1 MEGSMNG
8 GIMGILA
15 EQAPMESNVDNDPND
30 LVLVTLEL
38 PRDIVAWIDGLKNQ
52 LGFRNR
58 GLIIAHLLRE
68 LQPESND
75 HEISEQQSTI

>member
-1 MEGSMNG
+1 
-8 GIMGILA
+8 
-15 EQAPMESNVDNDPND
+15 MESNEDNDQND

-38 PRDIVAWIDGLKNQ
+38 PREIVAWIDGLKNQ

-58 GLIIAHLLRE
+58 GLIIAQLLRE

-75 HEISEQQSTI
+75 HETSER

>member
-1 MEGSMNG
+1 MNG
-8 GIMGILA
+8 GIMGTLA
-15 EQAPMESNVDNDPND
+15 EQAPMDSNVDNNPND

-58 GLIIAHLLRE
+58 GLIIAQLLRE
-68 LQPESND
+68 LQPESNE
-75 HEISEQQSTI
+75 HETSEQ